1 MTAGSRRAVRTP
13 TTTPS
18 TTPTS
23 TKPMSTGMR
32 RTFVVASASLVAVF
46 AASASPVPVF
56 NVYRAE
62 NGLTT
67 ADLSLS
73 VVAYFAG
80 TILALLCLGRL
91 AHHLGRRPT
100 GLATLVTMIAG
111 SLVLLDVTG
120 LGALVAGRF
129 LMGIGAGLA
138 SSALTSYIADSA
150 PDRPGWVAGVVTS
163 QAPMLG
169 LTVGSVVAGALVQYL
184 PGARVWVYVAMAAL
198 LALCLLLMLGCRET
212 GEPTAGAWRSLRPR
226 VSVPPRARPLL
237 PVALS
242 VFTATWALGAF
253 YQSFVPTIAR
263 DQLHSDNALVVSLLF
278 AAYMAPSV
286 IGAPLV
292 GRLQPARAQR
302 VGMVVFLAGMAGIL
316 TALVTASVALMTAF
330 TIVASVGQGMGVSAS
345 MRGLLVGSTAPERP
359 SLMAAIYLACYTG
372 AMVPSIIAGQ
382 LSHVLP
388 TVTIAFGYGAL
399 ALIGTAITLIFA
411 RNPSGA

>member
-1 MTAGSRRAVRTP
+1 MPSAVTAPSSGRNP
-13 TTTPS
+13 TA
-18 TTPTS
+18 PTS
-23 TKPMSTGMR
+23 DALR

-46 AASASPVPVF
+46 AASAAPVPVF
-56 NVYRAE
+56 NVYRAD

-80 TILALLCLGRL
+80 TIIALLCLGRL
-91 AHHLGRRPT
+91 AHHLGRRPV
-100 GLATLVTMIAG
+100 GLATLLTMIAS

-150 PDRPGWVAGVVTS
+150 PDRPAWAAGVVTS

-169 LTVGSVVAGALVQYL
+169 LTIGSVISGALVQYV

-212 GEPTAGAWRSLRPR
+212 GEPTPGVWRSLRPR
-226 VSVPPRARPLL
+226 VSVPARARSLL

-286 IGAPLV
+286 AGAPLV
-292 GRLQPARAQR
+292 GRLLPATAQR
-302 VGMVVFLAGMAGIL
+302 LGMVVFVVGVTGIL
-316 TALVTASVALMTAF
+316 VALVTTSVVVMTTA

-345 MRGLLVGSTAPERP
+345 MRALLLGSTAAERP

-388 TVTIAFGYGAL
+388 TVTIAFGYGVL
-399 ALIGTAITLIFA
+399 ALVATAITLVFA

>member
-1 MTAGSRRAVRTP
+1 MPSAVTAPSSGRNP
-13 TTTPS
+13 TA
-18 TTPTS
+18 PTS
-23 TKPMSTGMR
+23 DALR

-46 AASASPVPVF
+46 AASAAPVPVF

-80 TILALLCLGRL
+80 TIIALLCLGRL
-91 AHHLGRRPT
+91 AHHLGRRPV
-100 GLATLVTMIAG
+100 GLATLLTMIAG

-129 LMGIGAGLA
+129 LMGVGAGLA

-150 PDRPGWVAGVVTS
+150 PDRPAWAAGVVTS

-169 LTVGSVVAGALVQYL
+169 LTIGSVISGALVQYV

-212 GEPTAGAWRSLRPR
+212 GEPTPGVWRSLRPR
-226 VSVPPRARPLL
+226 VSVPARARSLL

-286 IGAPLV
+286 AGAPLV
-292 GRLQPARAQR
+292 GRLLPATAQR
-302 VGMVVFLAGMAGIL
+302 LGMVVFVVGVTGIL
-316 TALVTASVALMTAF
+316 VALVTTSVVVMTTA

-345 MRGLLVGSTAPERP
+345 MRALLLGSTAAERP

-388 TVTIAFGYGAL
+388 TVTIAFGYGVL
-399 ALIGTAITLIFA
+399 ALVATAITHVFA

>member
-1 MTAGSRRAVRTP
+1 MPSAVTAPSSGRNP
-13 TTTPS
+13 TA
-18 TTPTS
+18 PTS
-23 TKPMSTGMR
+23 DALR

-46 AASASPVPVF
+46 AASAAPVPVF
-56 NVYRAE
+56 NVYRAD

-80 TILALLCLGRL
+80 TIIALLCLGRL
-91 AHHLGRRPT
+91 AHHLGRRPV
-100 GLATLVTMIAG
+100 GLATLLTMIAG

-150 PDRPGWVAGVVTS
+150 PDRPAWVAGVVTS

-169 LTVGSVVAGALVQYL
+169 LTIGSVISGALVQYV

-212 GEPTAGAWRSLRPR
+212 GEPTPGVWRSLRPR
-226 VSVPPRARPLL
+226 VSVPARARSLL

-286 IGAPLV
+286 AGAPLV
-292 GRLQPARAQR
+292 GRLLPATAQR
-302 VGMVVFLAGMAGIL
+302 LGMVVFVVGVTGIL
-316 TALVTASVALMTAF
+316 VALVTTSVVVMTTA

-345 MRGLLVGSTAPERP
+345 MRALLLGSTAAERP

-388 TVTIAFGYGAL
+388 TVTIAFGYGVL
-399 ALIGTAITLIFA
+399 ALVATAITLVFA

>member
-1 MTAGSRRAVRTP
+1 MPSAVTAPSSGQNP
-13 TTTPS
+13 TA
-18 TTPTS
+18 PTS
-23 TKPMSTGMR
+23 DALR

-46 AASASPVPVF
+46 AASAAPVPVF

-80 TILALLCLGRL
+80 TIIALLCLGRL
-91 AHHLGRRPT
+91 AHHLGRRPV
-100 GLATLVTMIAG
+100 GLATLLTMIAG

-129 LMGIGAGLA
+129 LMGVGAGLA

-150 PDRPGWVAGVVTS
+150 PDRPAWVAGVVTS

-169 LTVGSVVAGALVQYL
+169 LTIGSVISGALVQYV
-184 PGARVWVYVAMAAL
+184 PGARVWVYVVMAAL

-212 GEPTAGAWRSLRPR
+212 GEPTPGVWRSLRPR
-226 VSVPPRARPLL
+226 VSVPARARSLL

-253 YQSFVPTIAR
+253 YKSFVPTIAR

-286 IGAPLV
+286 AGAPLV
-292 GRLQPARAQR
+292 GRLLPATAQR
-302 VGMVVFLAGMAGIL
+302 LGMVVFVVGVTGIL
-316 TALVTASVALMTAF
+316 VALVTTSVVVMTTA

-345 MRGLLVGSTAPERP
+345 MRALLLGSTAAERP

-388 TVTIAFGYGAL
+388 TVTIAFGYGVL
-399 ALIGTAITLIFA
+399 ALVATAITLVFA